1 MKNNYFKKLCP
12 GLLVVFLAFLSLNG
26 IAQNQQTAY
35 PKDTLL
41 KAAREIIQSVHFCA
55 LATIDS
61 AGLPQV
67 RTMNPFPLKDD
78 MVVWFATGRKSRKV
92 KDMRHNPNVCV
103 YFADHI
109 NASGY
114 VTINGKAEVIDDKEL
129 LVKMKRDYW
138 EGIPNWQD
146 IFVLIKITPVS
157 MDVTNYARGIAGDPE
172 TSRAPR
178 VILSE

>member
-1 MKNNYFKKLCP
+1 MKNNFSFKHRIA
-12 GLLVVFLAFLSLNG
+12 LLMIILAFLTFNG
-26 IAQNQQTAY
+26 IAQKPQTAF
-35 PKDTLL
+35 PKDTLI
-41 KAAREIIQSVHFCA
+41 KAAREIMLSTPFCA

-61 AGLPQV
+61 TGLPQV

-78 MVVWFATGRKSRKV
+78 MVIWFATGRKSRKV
-92 KDMRHNPNVCV
+92 KDMRNNPNVCV
-103 YFADHI
+103 YFADHK

-129 LVKMKRDYW
+129 LVKMKRGYW

-146 IFVLIKITPVS
+146 IFVLIKVTPVS
-157 MDVTNYARGIAGDPE
+157 MDVTNYARGVAGDPE

-178 VILSE
+178 VIF

>member
-1 MKNNYFKKLCP
+1 MKNYFSKKQLIS
-12 GLLVVFLAFLSLNG
+12 LLMVLLAFLSVNG
-26 IAQNQQTAY
+26 IAQNQQATI

-41 KAAREIIQSVHFCA
+41 KAALEIIQSTHFCA

-61 AGLPQV
+61 TGLPQV

-78 MVVWFATGRKSRKV
+78 MVVWFATSRKSRKV

-103 YFADHI
+103 YFSDHRSG
-109 NASGY
+109 SGY

-129 LVKMKRDYW
+129 LIKMKRDYW

-146 IFVLIKITPVS
+146 IFVLVKITPVT
-157 MDVTNYARGIAGDPE
+157 MDVTNFARGIAGDPE

-178 VILSE
+178 VTF